1 MVARRFPPPW
11 SIEQLDECFVVA
23 DANEQKL
30 AYVYFDDEPQRRAVN
45 NRLTKD
51 EARRVAVNIA
61 RLARLLLRDK

>member
-61 RLARLLLRDK
+61 RLPRLLLRDK